1 MRIYAFILCA
11 VITLGTAS
19 PAIGIDDSDRG
30 TNSGSNEVFVGAY
43 HRRSGIGLSSAT
55 TGGVPCEYLPATP
68 DGPAAGEVVWE
79 YFDGVR
85 YEMWVANCGD
95 ATIYYWQSVLTPDQ
109 LLADITDLAR
119 KALPPLRPN
128 WIPASATARWTWVRW
143 PNYVWLGTEELQPLT
158 VTATTPGLS
167 ITATAEPMNLR
178 VAPGDG
184 TTIDCAATAR
194 PPTEAEI
201 REIAGDAAT
210 GVCSF
215 RYATTSAKQPG
226 EAFSTTFELAWRINW
241 AATDGTSGQLAGL
254 QTSVTTPI
262 RVAQMQAINTGT

>member
-1 MRIYAFILCA
+1 MTLRTA
-11 VITLGTAS
+11 VLATAISLALTGTAY
-19 PAIGIDDSDRG
+19 AGDGVGAGADA
-30 TNSGSNEVFVGAY
+30 GSNEVFVGAY
-43 HRRSGIGLSSAT
+43 HRRSGIGLSSGT

-95 ATIYYWQSVLTPDQ
+95 AAIYYWQSVLTPDQ

-143 PNYVWLGTEELQPLT
+143 PNYVWLGTEQLQPLT

-167 ITATAEPMNLR
+167 ITATAEPTNLR

-226 EAFSTTFELAWRINW
+226 EAFSTTIELAWRINW